1 MARRSSEAAP
11 ADFNASVAECAYFK
25 AERRGFAPGHELED
39 WLAAEREIA
48 ASAALTTVA
57 APSNGSAKRKTARI
71 KKLK

>member
-1 MARRSSEAAP
+1 MARRSGEAAP

-25 AERRGFAPGHELED
+25 AEKRGFAPGHELDD

-48 ASAALTTVA
+48 ALTPVVA
-57 APSNGSAKRKTARI
+57 PRNGSAKRKTARI